1 MYLITNT
8 LLYTYIQISYLQ
20 GRVEEEGGEG
30 IRNGK
35 RESGVERREG
45 RSSRHL
51 GIMRMNTSC
60 GKQHIRIAVYQ
71 LTGCT

>member
-35 RESGVERREG
+35 RESGVERREVEWRG
-45 RSSRHL
+45 
-51 GIMRMNTSC
+51 
-60 GKQHIRIAVYQ
+60 GKGGVVGTLA
-71 LTGCT
+71 L